1 MYQAFKQAQ
10 SLTNSMTLREKL
22 GQITQTVAGYRCYQ
36 KNGQQFT
43 WAPEFTKTVEYY
55 GGIGAISG
63 LLRSDPWTKRGY
75 GNGIEM
81 EQRVEMANR
90 LQTYLKQNTRLGIP
104 ALIQI
109 EASHGMQSLGSVMYP
124 LGICSAASFQP
135 ELYQSMMQLVG
146 QEIRQSGNHIAF
158 VTMIDLARDPRWG
171 RSEECFGEDP
181 YLAYTFAKNG
191 TTGLRQGGALVC
203 AKHFCAAGCT
213 EGGINSADIHIGPR
227 ELHEIH
233 LPSAKGAFEAGAE
246 FVMVAYNP
254 IDGILC
260 HTNRHLLQTV
270 LRKELGFHGVVISD
284 GCGVSSISHNLRCSY
299 ESAAVAALNAGIE
312 LSLEDQGAF
321 ATLEQTVQQ
330 KPELVEKINAACTH
344 LLEAK
349 FECGLMQQPLT
360 QSFTAEQL
368 SALQTKRNQKAYEM
382 AAQSA
387 VLLKIIT
394 ICCR

>member
-135 ELYQSMMQLVG
+135 ELYQSMMQLLG
-146 QEIRQSGNHIAF
+146 KEIRQSGNQIAF
-158 VTMIDLARDPRWG
+158 VTM
-171 RSEECFGEDP
+171 SE
-181 YLAYTFAKNG
+181 
-191 TTGLRQGGALVC
+191 
-203 AKHFCAAGCT
+203 
-213 EGGINSADIHIGPR
+213 
-227 ELHEIH
+227 
-233 LPSAKGAFEAGAE
+233 
-246 FVMVAYNP
+246 
-254 IDGILC
+254 
-260 HTNRHLLQTV
+260 
-270 LRKELGFHGVVISD
+270 
-284 GCGVSSISHNLRCSY
+284 
-299 ESAAVAALNAGIE
+299 
-312 LSLEDQGAF
+312 
-321 ATLEQTVQQ
+321 
-330 KPELVEKINAACTH
+330 
-344 LLEAK
+344 
-349 FECGLMQQPLT
+349 
-360 QSFTAEQL
+360 
-368 SALQTKRNQKAYEM
+368 
-382 AAQSA
+382 
-387 VLLKIIT
+387 
-394 ICCR
+394 